1 MKLIPKRYTSYV
13 FSFFMALLMSCL
25 ISFVISVFN
34 VGLVED
40 IMFVWLK
47 AWGFSFVVSF
57 PVVIVVS
64 PLVKK
69 LVDLVIDN
77 NE

>member
-1 MKLIPKRYTSYV
+1 
-13 FSFFMALLMSCL
+13 MALLMSCL